1 MHRSLIETV
10 MGAVVLVVAGLFVVF
25 AFSAADLRAVGG
37 YTVTASFE
45 QTTGLNVGSDVRISG
60 IKVGSVVS
68 QQLDPET
75 YLARITLSIDT
86 AVKLPRDTIAK
97 VASEGLLGGSYMQLI
112 PGGDDQMIEAG
123 GRIAYTQSSVDLM
136 DLLGRFV
143 FTAAESQGS
152 NQSAGDQ
159 SGGNQ
164 SGGNAPVPAA
174 PLK

>member
-10 MGAVVLVVAGLFVVF
+10 MGAVVLVVAGLFVLF

-37 YTVTASFE
+37 YPVTASFE
-45 QTTGLNVGSDVRISG
+45 QTTGLNSGADVRISG
-60 IKVGSVVS
+60 IKVGSVVN

-75 YLARITLSIDT
+75 YLARITLSIDP

-97 VASEGLLGGSYMQLI
+97 VATEGLLGSTYMQLI

-123 GRIAYTQSSVDLM
+123 GRIAYTQSSIDIV

-143 FTAAESQGS
+143 FSAAES
-152 NQSAGDQ
+152 AGGG
-159 SGGNQ
+159 SGGNKPD
-164 SGGNAPVPAA
+164 AAA

>member
-37 YTVTASFE
+37 YPVTASFE
-45 QTTGLNVGSDVRISG
+45 QTTGLNSGADVRISG
-60 IKVGSVVS
+60 IKVGSVVN

-75 YLARITLSIDT
+75 YLARITLSIDP

-97 VASEGLLGGSYMQLI
+97 VATEGLLGGTYMQLI

-123 GRIAYTQSSVDLM
+123 GRITYTQSSIDIV

-143 FTAAESQGS
+143 FSAAESG
-152 NQSAGDQ
+152 
-159 SGGNQ
+159 GGNQ
-164 SGGNAPVPAA
+164 SGGNAPGAAA